1 MIKFSINNKKYKIEK
16 IRIKDLYY
24 ILDAM
29 KYEEKEAGIKII
41 SELSGAPESEV
52 ALLKTYQFN
61 PLYSL
66 LVEKLKITRNYPLQ
80 TKIYLNG
87 IKYGFIN
94 FENMTIGEL
103 ADLEIIKAD
112 PKADYLTHQILSI
125 LYRPITK
132 DREVDY
138 EVEEYNGAKCKK
150 RSEDFLEL
158 DVEVMYGAIFFFN
171 NFHTNFHRS
180 YSKSLGGEG
189 DGDGEGS
196 QGGIIPTK
204 QKTIRYWIEVF
215 YLIAGEDPLKLNE
228 AANIGIYHCFNFL
241 VRKKEQYKKEMM
253 EMAKSRGRM

>member
-138 EVEEYNGAKCKK
+138 EVEEYNGSKCKK

-158 DVEVMYGAIFFFN
+158 DVEVMYGAIFFLTTFIQISTKVIVN
-171 NFHTNFHRS
+171 HLEEKVMETAKDHKGELSPQNKKLLDTGLRS
-180 YSKSLGGEG
+180 FTLSLGKIH
-189 DGDGEGS
+189 S
-196 QGGIIPTK
+196 
-204 QKTIRYWIEVF
+204 
-215 YLIAGEDPLKLNE
+215 N
-228 AANIGIYHCFNFL
+228 
-241 VRKKEQYKKEMM
+241 
-253 EMAKSRGRM
+253 

>member
-1 MIKFSINNKKYKIEK
+1 MIKFSINNKKYVIEK

-138 EVEEYNGAKCKK
+138 EVEEYNGSKCKK

-158 DVEVMYGAIFFFN
+158 DVEVMYGAIFFLTTFIQISTKVIAN
-171 NFHTNFHRS
+171 HLEEKVMETAMDHKEGLSPQNKKLLDTGLRS
-180 YSKSLGGEG
+180 FTLSLGKIH
-189 DGDGEGS
+189 S
-196 QGGIIPTK
+196 
-204 QKTIRYWIEVF
+204 
-215 YLIAGEDPLKLNE
+215 N
-228 AANIGIYHCFNFL
+228 
-241 VRKKEQYKKEMM
+241 
-253 EMAKSRGRM
+253 

>member
-94 FENMTIGEL
+94 FEDMTIGEL

-158 DVEVMYGAIFFFN
+158 DVEVMYGAIFFLTTFIQISTKVIVN
-171 NFHTNFHRS
+171 HLEEKVMETAKDHKGELSPQNKKQLDTGLRS
-180 YSKSLGGEG
+180 FTLSLGKIH
-189 DGDGEGS
+189 S
-196 QGGIIPTK
+196 
-204 QKTIRYWIEVF
+204 
-215 YLIAGEDPLKLNE
+215 N
-228 AANIGIYHCFNFL
+228 
-241 VRKKEQYKKEMM
+241 
-253 EMAKSRGRM
+253 